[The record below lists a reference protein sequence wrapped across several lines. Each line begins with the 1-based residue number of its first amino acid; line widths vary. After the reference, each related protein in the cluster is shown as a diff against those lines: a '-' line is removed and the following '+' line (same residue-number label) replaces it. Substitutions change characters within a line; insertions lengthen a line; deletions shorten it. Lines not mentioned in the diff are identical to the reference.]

1 MKKLKNILVLTLALV
16 LVLATAIPAFAASIT
31 INNASVGQTYRAYK
45 IFDVVTNGNSYA
57 YSIKE
62 KITNDKGEKID
73 NPWFAVV
80 KSYVEDPSYTAAQ
93 LPFSADFT
101 KIIDGAVVITPIR
114 TNNAQTNDAKAKHFA
129 NYLSSKVAG
138 LALTKGTDYVE
149 IKAEAPADNPTEE
162 TTSVTFDNLETG
174 YYFVSSTLGSLCAL
188 HTAASTETITA
199 KNTRPNISKTVDVH
213 TASVGQQVTF
223 TLTIQ
228 ANKGADAVYTLED
241 IMDNSLTF
249 DPTVAN
255 AFEITYG
262 NIVEAQE
269 TEGQSN
275 SQDVPQN
282 MYTITKLSADPNDF
296 KIEFSKD
303 FTSTLTDQN
312 SIKIIYT
319 AILNEDAINSE
330 FAKNK
335 VNFTYKTI
343 EKSAE
348 VQIANHGFSLVK
360 TGLGDVLLGSD
371 KLAKFKLYSDEK
383 CENEIK
389 LIKTFYKNDDGSTS
403 TTDFCYRPAKK
414 TVTQNP
420 DGSSTTTYEETLA
433 EYIEAGVAK
442 IDGLANGKYYLK
454 EIEAPSGYNK
464 VLTATEVEIKSADK
478 FHQFNA
484 DKSAVTNLSEVVAV
498 KNLQGALIP
507 TTGGIGTT
515 IFYVLGSI
523 LLIGAGVLLVTRKR
537 MNTSK

>member
-1 MKKLKNILVLTLALV
+1 MKKLKNILVLALALA
-16 LVLATAIPAFAASIT
+16 LVLATAVPAFAAT
-31 INNASVGQTYRAYK
+31 INIHNAAVGQTYRAYK

-80 KSYVEDPSYTAAQ
+80 KEYVENPSYTAAN

-114 TNNAQTNDAKAKHFA
+114 TNNPQTNDEKAKHFA
-129 NYLSSKVAG
+129 TYLSSKVAG
-138 LALTKGTDYVE
+138 LNLKKDVDYVE
-149 IKAEAPADNPTEE
+149 IVATAPADKPTEE
-162 TTSVTFDNLETG
+162 STTVTFDNLEPG

-199 KNTRPNISKTVDVH
+199 KNTRPNISKTVNVQ

-241 IMDNSLTF
+241 IMDNTLTF
-249 DPTVAN
+249 DPTAEN

-262 NIVEAQE
+262 NIVESQE
-269 TEGQSN
+269 IEGQAN
-275 SQDVPQN
+275 SQPVPQDK
-282 MYTITKLSADPNDF
+282 YTITKLSEDPNDF
-296 KIEFSKD
+296 KIVFSQD

-312 SIKIIYT
+312 SIQIVYT

-360 TGLGDVLLGSD
+360 TGSGDVLLGSD
-371 KLAKFKLYSDEK
+371 KIAKFKLYSDEK

-389 LIKTFYKNDDGSTS
+389 LVKTFYKNEDGTAS

-420 DGSSTTTYEETLA
+420 DGSSTTTYDETYD

-464 VLTATEVEIKSADK
+464 VLTAVEVEIKGADK

-484 DKSAVTNLSEVVAV
+484 DKSAVTNLSDVVAV
-498 KNLQGALIP
+498 KNLQGVLIP

-523 LLIGAGVLLVTRKR
+523 LLVGAGVLLVTRKR